1 MRFSTKISALFSAI
15 VFIAGLIIT
24 YSAYTS
30 SIHILKEEIAA
41 RLEDSA
47 FHTMDKIDRLL
58 FERLA
63 DLKTMAND
71 PVITSK
77 NSTPARITE
86 KLIVFRNKYKH
97 YVSLT
102 FFDMDRKVI
111 ADSSGMNIGRRHSY
125 SEYWPGIA
133 EGKDFVM
140 IISDSELIGDRVI
153 YFAAPVR
160 EQSGKAIGVV
170 VSRMLIEKLYN
181 IVNKAAG
188 IRSAQEYIEIDL
200 VDGKGLLL
208 YSNYN
213 QGGILKEILNDWD
226 SVQKRLNEGSLSGD
240 LIHRHPTEKEEELLA
255 FVKEQGYMDF
265 KGEGWTLIEAMP
277 TKVVFAPAIELRNRM
292 IVMLSVTAVLTFIII
307 NILSRIITKPLSE
320 LSAAAVE
327 IGKGNLETRVG
338 IQSGDEVG
346 QLSMSFNKMAF
357 ELKESQEKL
366 LAYSRELESK
376 VEERT
381 MALTKANEQMQ
392 DELKERLRIEREL
405 GELFEYNRKLFEV
418 AYIGIWIIDLVPLT
432 EEDKLTDPNYFWHR
446 QIGVKIITRNL
457 NERMYGMLGL
467 VREEMLGRSIFD
479 PLFVDDTN
487 AQIYMKEI
495 IARREGKK
503 GSYELTLRHKDGHAV
518 PVLINAI
525 PLVTDTKTGKTIQS
539 VGVFTELSDIKKMEE
554 ELLKAKK
561 LESIGILA
569 GGIAHDFNNLL
580 TVILGNIEISRMFS
594 KPGDKI
600 FERLLDAEDACRK
613 AGELSNR
620 LITLSIGGEPF
631 KEIASIAEII
641 REAASSSEVSCQI
654 DLPDDLYH
662 AAVDGRQIK
671 QALGN
676 ILVNAKEAMPE
687 GGIVKIRGE
696 NIAITEKDHFPLKDG
711 AFIKI
716 SIEDR
721 GTGISEENL
730 SKIFDPYFTTK
741 GMGSEK
747 GKGLGLTVSYS
758 IIKKHDGLI
767 SFESKV
773 GEGTTFHIYLPATDS
788 N

>member
-1 MRFSTKISALFSAI
+1 
-15 VFIAGLIIT
+15 
-24 YSAYTS
+24 
-30 SIHILKEEIAA
+30 
-41 RLEDSA
+41 
-47 FHTMDKIDRLL
+47 
-58 FERLA
+58 
-63 DLKTMAND
+63 
-71 PVITSK
+71 
-77 NSTPARITE
+77 
-86 KLIVFRNKYKH
+86 
-97 YVSLT
+97 
-102 FFDMDRKVI
+102 
-111 ADSSGMNIGRRHSY
+111 
-125 SEYWPGIA
+125 
-133 EGKDFVM
+133 
-140 IISDSELIGDRVI
+140 
-153 YFAAPVR
+153 
-160 EQSGKAIGVV
+160 
-170 VSRMLIEKLYN
+170 
-181 IVNKAAG
+181 
-188 IRSAQEYIEIDL
+188 
-200 VDGKGLLL
+200 
-208 YSNYN
+208 
-213 QGGILKEILNDWD
+213 
-226 SVQKRLNEGSLSGD
+226 
-240 LIHRHPTEKEEELLA
+240 
-255 FVKEQGYMDF
+255 
-265 KGEGWTLIEAMP
+265 
-277 TKVVFAPAIELRNRM
+277 
-292 IVMLSVTAVLTFIII
+292 
-307 NILSRIITKPLSE
+307 
-320 LSAAAVE
+320 
-327 IGKGNLETRVG
+327 
-338 IQSGDEVG
+338 
-346 QLSMSFNKMAF
+346 MSFNKMAF

-381 MALTKANEQMQ
+381 MALTKANEHMQ
-392 DELKERLRIEREL
+392 HELKERLRIEREL
-405 GELFEYNRKLFEV
+405 GELFEYNRKLFEI

-432 EEDKLTDPNYFWHR
+432 EEDKLTDPNYFWHK

-539 VGVFTELSDIKKMEE
+539 VGVFTDLSDIKKMEE

-580 TVILGNIEISRMFS
+580 TLILGNIEISRMFS

-641 REAASSSEVSCQI
+641 REAASSSEVSCRI

-687 GGIVKIRGE
+687 GGIVKIKGE
-696 NIAITEKDHFPLKDG
+696 NIAITEKDHLPLKDG
-711 AFIKI
+711 DYIKI

-721 GTGISEENL
+721 GTGISEGNL

-767 SFESKV
+767 AVESKV
-773 GEGTTFHIYLPATDS
+773 SEGTTLNIYLPAADS
-788 N
+788 Y